1 MPLGWTFAILG
12 RSSSLGPGTRSTVSG
27 ARGGD
32 IQQFVDGVDTVVG
45 ELRWLSGDRA
55 GYKETEL

>member
-12 RSSSLGPGTRSTVSG
+12 RSSSLKPGTRPTVSG
-27 ARGGD
+27 ARRGD
-32 IQQFVDGVDTVVG
+32 IQHFVDGLDAVVG
-45 ELRWLSGDRA
+45 ELRSPGGDWA